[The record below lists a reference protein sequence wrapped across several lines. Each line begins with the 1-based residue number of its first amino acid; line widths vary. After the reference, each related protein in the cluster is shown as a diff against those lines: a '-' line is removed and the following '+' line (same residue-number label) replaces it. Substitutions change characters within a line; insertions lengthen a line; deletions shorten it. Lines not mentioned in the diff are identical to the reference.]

1 MQEDLIGSNTDK
13 APPNLTQFLLGWLV
27 DNEHE
32 GSFDA
37 PSRPWQDVAGPGV
50 ARVHLLKVLAIS
62 ITKHFATSELHHL
75 LHHCVVEHAKQKWIL
90 CQGSSQLQIKN
101 VDLQQ

>member
-13 APPNLTQFLLGWLV
+13 AHTNLTQFLLGRLV
-27 DNEHE
+27 DDEHE

-37 PSRPWQDVAGPGV
+37 PGRPWQDVAGPGV
-50 ARVHLLKVLAIS
+50 AGVHLLKGLVILAIT

-90 CQGSSQLQIKN
+90 C
-101 VDLQQ
+101 